1 MSAPHLARL
10 ERRFLKLIAQP
21 EPLPAAAQ
29 ALECG
34 DPGAARL
41 SSWLRAESEETA
53 AARLGIYAH
62 MYFSRLHDS
71 LREDFPHCAR
81 LLGPEVFGRLAARY
95 LVRHPS
101 DNPSLRYHGRHFPSF
116 VRELLLQDND
126 LDLRADLA
134 DLCELEWAR
143 IEVFDAADR
152 AVLNATQLAG
162 LGPLDFAHLRLQ
174 SVPATRILGLDFAID
189 TLWSACDGERP
200 PAPPNEAPQTLLVWR
215 RGFRVYHRAVTG
227 LEAPAL
233 QLLRGEGTRFADLCE
248 LFAEDGSLELAAE
261 RAASHLGQWLSDEL
275 LTRAPDALP
284 YSGSLRPPSVVR
296 GLSSQSA
303 SQRRG

>member
-21 EPLPAAAQ
+21 DPLRQAAC
-29 ALECG
+29 ALERD

-41 SSWLRAESEETA
+41 SSWLQADAEETA
-53 AARLGIYAH
+53 AARLGVYAH

-81 LLGPEVFGRLAARY
+81 LLGAEAFQRLAARY
-95 LVRHPS
+95 LIRHPS
-101 DNPSLRYHGRHFPSF
+101 DNPSLRYHGRHFPGF
-116 VRELLLQDND
+116 VRQCLLEHAEP
-126 LDLRADLA
+126 DLRADLA

-143 IEVFDAADR
+143 IEVFDAADT
-152 AVLNATQLAG
+152 AVLNTAQLAA
-162 LGPLDFAHLRLQ
+162 LRALEFADLRLR
-174 SVPATRILGLDFAID
+174 SVSATRILELGFTVDG
-189 TLWSACDGERP
+189 LWSACDGEQP
-200 PAPPNEAPQTLLVWR
+200 PAPLNETPQTLLVWR

-227 LEAPAL
+227 LEAQAL
-233 QLLRGEGTRFADLCE
+233 QVLRGEGTRFAELCE
-248 LFAEDGSLELAAE
+248 LFAEDGSLGLATE

-284 YSGSLRPPSVVR
+284 YTGSLLSFSAVR
-296 GLSSQSA
+296 GLSSQLS
-303 SQRRG
+303 GE